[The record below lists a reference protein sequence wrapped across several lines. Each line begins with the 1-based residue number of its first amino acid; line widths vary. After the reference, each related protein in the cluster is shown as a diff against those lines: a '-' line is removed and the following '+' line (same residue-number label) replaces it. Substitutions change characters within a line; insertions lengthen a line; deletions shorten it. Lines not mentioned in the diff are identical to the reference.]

1 MKIAADTLLWPLA
14 VFAVA
19 VFAVTIGIIAG
30 TAALGERH
38 RDRAT
43 HETYES
49 GIPAAGPLPRRL
61 SLEFYLV
68 AMFFVVFDI
77 EAVFVLAWAV
87 ALRDVGWRGYLEVLV
102 FVLLLVA
109 ALIYLWRLGSLDWG
123 TSARLRRR
131 SGGQAFGLDG
141 PPLDEIAGSQTEPSA
156 SPLEIAAGRPDDD
169 EPSPEAET

>member
-1 MKIAADTLLWPLA
+1 MKVAADTLLWPLA

-30 TAALGERH
+30 TAVLGERH

-109 ALIYLWRLGSLDWG
+109 ALVYLWRLGSLDWG

-131 SGGQAFGLDG
+131 
-141 PPLDEIAGSQTEPSA
+141 IAGPGVGSGETAGDVVGTETRYLA
-156 SPLEIAAGRPDDD
+156 DPLAPDEAQPGGHQRD
-169 EPSPEAET
+169 PEVET